1 MKKNKAHYKETAI
14 LAVGEVIVCALV
26 VLGYFVSDLVFE
38 TGFTYRVFTG
48 AALGAVVTVANFFG
62 LSMSVNHAVDRYIAF
77 RGNGEMSDDEILK
90 FTAEHS
96 MRIQNSIRTSFI
108 VRIVTMLVSL
118 VVAFVLDWFAPIATA
133 IPLIAYRPILIIGEV
148 LRRKFDKTPNP
159 ANFIVYNEDFTDVTD
174 SDAEALTEGEQNEKE
189 SDE

>member
-26 VLGYFVSDLVFE
+26 VLGYFVSDLIFE